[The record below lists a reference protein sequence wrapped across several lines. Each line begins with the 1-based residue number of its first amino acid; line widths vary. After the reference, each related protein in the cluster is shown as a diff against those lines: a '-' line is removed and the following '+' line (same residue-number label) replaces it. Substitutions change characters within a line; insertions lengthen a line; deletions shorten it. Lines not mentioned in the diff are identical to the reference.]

1 MNTKSAKYFNLL
13 IAIIFLAGLASYV
26 FLSKTTQRS
35 IATENS
41 AAQNLSEI
49 QKQKWALV
57 ESFQIRQTNES
68 LQIDVPHLV
77 DLCADNT
84 FLIFQLSADEVSV
97 AGNSPRIHLKISCNL
112 ALEKMQTQFE
122 VSYSDL
128 SSLHQLKE
136 IKWPFGELSTES
148 IYTDETFP
156 IKWSLTEIST
166 EGANS
171 FQINRFEIQ
180 KVFGNNFE
188 FELGHK

>member
-1 MNTKSAKYFNLL
+1 MNTKSTKYFSLL
-13 IAIIFLAGLASYV
+13 GTIVFIASLASYV
-26 FLSKTTQRS
+26 YFSKTTQRN

-41 AAQNLSEI
+41 AAQNLTEI

-57 ESFQIRQTNES
+57 ESFQIRQTNQS

-77 DLCADNT
+77 DLCADNI
-84 FLIFQLSADEVSV
+84 FLIFQLSAYEVSV
-97 AGNSPRIHLKISCNL
+97 AGNSPQIHLRISCNL

-128 SSLHQLKE
+128 GSLHQLKE
-136 IKWPFGELSTES
+136 IKWPFGEISTEL
-148 IYTDETFP
+148 IYTDEEFP

-171 FQINRFEIQ
+171 FQINQFEIQ

-188 FELGHK
+188 FELRP

>member
-1 MNTKSAKYFNLL
+1 MNIKSTKYISLF
-13 IAIIFLAGLASYV
+13 IAAICLASLATYI
-26 FLSKTTQRS
+26 FFSRTTPRN

-41 AAQNLSEI
+41 AAQNLSEV
-49 QKQKWALV
+49 QKQKWALT

-77 DLCADNT
+77 DLCADNNI
-84 FLIFQLSADEVSV
+84 LVFQLSADEVSV
-97 AGNSPRIHLKISCNL
+97 AGNSPLIQLKVSCNL

-128 SSLHQLKE
+128 SSLHQLKA
-136 IKWPFGELSTES
+136 IKWPFGEISTES
-148 IYTDETFP
+148 IYTDEPFP
-156 IKWSLTEIST
+156 LKWSLTEIST
-166 EGANS
+166 EGTNS

-188 FELGHK
+188 FELRQ

>member
-1 MNTKSAKYFNLL
+1 MNIKSTKYISLF
-13 IAIIFLAGLASYV
+13 IAAICLASLATYI
-26 FLSKTTQRS
+26 FFSRTTPRN

-41 AAQNLSEI
+41 AAQNLSEV
-49 QKQKWALV
+49 QKQKWART

-77 DLCADNT
+77 DLCADNNV
-84 FLIFQLSADEVSV
+84 LVFQLSADEVSV
-97 AGNSPRIHLKISCNL
+97 AGNSPLIQLKVSCNL

-128 SSLHQLKE
+128 SSLHQLKA
-136 IKWPFGELSTES
+136 IKWPFGEISTES
-148 IYTDETFP
+148 IYTDEPFP
-156 IKWSLTEIST
+156 LKWSLTEIST
-166 EGANS
+166 EGTNS

-188 FELGHK
+188 FELRQ

>member
-1 MNTKSAKYFNLL
+1 MNTKSTKYFSLL
-13 IAIIFLAGLASYV
+13 IAIAFVTSVASYV
-26 FLSKTTQRS
+26 FFSKTMRRN

-41 AAQNLSEI
+41 AAQNLSEV
-49 QKQKWALV
+49 QKQKWALT

-97 AGNSPRIHLKISCNL
+97 AGSNPRIHLKISCNS

-122 VSYSDL
+122 VNYSDL
-128 SSLHQLKE
+128 LSLHQLKE
-136 IKWPFGELSTES
+136 IKLPFGEAKTEL
-148 IYTDETFP
+148 IYTDEIFP

-166 EGANS
+166 EGTNS
-171 FQINRFEIQ
+171 FRISRFEIQ

-188 FELGHK
+188 FELR